1 MKVICTRNNAE
12 FELVS
17 KDGGGITLK
26 DLNSGK
32 ERIVNCKSYERFY
45 KEVEEEV
52 VEEVED
58 LEEEET
64 EEEVDKEASE
74 DSEEEEVEDADKD
87 AVEDCEEEEEEVEDA
102 DKDAVEDSEEEEFED
117 CEEEDEEFEDC
128 EEEDEE
134 FEEEPEPV
142 KPVKPVKRGTKKAEA
157 KKEPKPISPLKDVVE
172 TIVKAAGCTIFV
184 TRVKGFHTIKLDGH
198 MCMAFTFST
207 KGIVLWLRTK
217 ALDGLNIKYKTIK
230 HMFDARISLT
240 KNNGKTANF
249 IRKCVAASVEY
260 QKGVNIRRAQ
270 KAEALE
276 AARQKKLEKEEQKKK
291 EAIAEKLGVKPK
303 KAAKKASKKVETP
316 EVEAEALEGEEE

>member
-17 KDGGGITLK
+17 KDGDDITLK

-32 ERIVNCKSYERFY
+32 ERIVNRKSYERFY

-74 DSEEEEVEDADKD
+74 DSEEEEVEDADED
-87 AVEDCEEEEEEVEDA
+87 AVEDCEEE
-102 DKDAVEDSEEEEFED
+102 
-117 CEEEDEEFEDC
+117 DEES
-128 EEEDEE
+128 
-134 FEEEPEPV
+134 EEEPEPV
-142 KPVKPVKRGTKKAEA
+142 KPVKRGTKKVEA
-157 KKEPKPISPLKDVVE
+157 KKEPKPKKEKKVKEPKAPRQISPLKDVVE

-217 ALDGLNIKYKTIK
+217 ALDGLNIEYKTMK

-240 KNNGKTANF
+240 EDNEKTANL

-260 QKGVNIRRAQ
+260 QKGVNTRKAQ

-316 EVEAEALEGEEE
+316 EVEAEALEDEEE

>member
-17 KDGGGITLK
+17 KDGDDITLK

-32 ERIVNCKSYERFY
+32 ERIVNRKSYERFY

-64 EEEVDKEASE
+64 EEEVDEEASE
-74 DSEEEEVEDADKD
+74 DSEEEEVEDADED
-87 AVEDCEEEEEEVEDA
+87 AVEDCEEE
-102 DKDAVEDSEEEEFED
+102 
-117 CEEEDEEFEDC
+117 DEES
-128 EEEDEE
+128 
-134 FEEEPEPV
+134 EEEPE
-142 KPVKPVKRGTKKAEA
+142 PVKPVKRGTKKAEA
-157 KKEPKPISPLKDVVE
+157 KKEPKPKKEKKVKEPKAPRQISPLKDVVE

-217 ALDGLNIKYKTIK
+217 ALDGLNIEYKTMK

-240 KNNGKTANF
+240 EDNEKTANL

-260 QKGVNIRRAQ
+260 QKGVNTRKAQ

-303 KAAKKASKKVETP
+303 KAAKKHLKKVETP
-316 EVEAEALEGEEE
+316 EVEAEALEDEEE

>member
-1 MKVICTRNNAE
+1 MKVICTRNNTE

-17 KDGGGITLK
+17 KDGDDITLK

-32 ERIVNCKSYERFY
+32 ERIVNRKSYERFY

-64 EEEVDKEASE
+64 EEEVDEEASE
-74 DSEEEEVEDADKD
+74 DSEEEEVEDADED
-87 AVEDCEEEEEEVEDA
+87 AV
-102 DKDAVEDSEEEEFED
+102 
-117 CEEEDEEFEDC
+117 EDC

-142 KPVKPVKRGTKKAEA
+142 KPVKRGTKKAEA
-157 KKEPKPISPLKDVVE
+157 KKEPKPKKEKKVKEPKAPRQISPLKDVVE

-217 ALDGLNIKYKTIK
+217 ALDGLNIEYKTMK

-240 KNNGKTANF
+240 EDNEKTANF

-260 QKGVNIRRAQ
+260 QKGVNTRKAQ

-316 EVEAEALEGEEE
+316 EVEAEALEDEEE

>member
-17 KDGGGITLK
+17 KDGDDITLK

-32 ERIVNCKSYERFY
+32 ERIVNRKAYERFY

-74 DSEEEEVEDADKD
+74 DSEEEEVEDADED
-87 AVEDCEEEEEEVEDA
+87 AV
-102 DKDAVEDSEEEEFED
+102 
-117 CEEEDEEFEDC
+117 EDC

-142 KPVKPVKRGTKKAEA
+142 KPVKRGTKKAEA
-157 KKEPKPISPLKDVVE
+157 KKEPKPKKEKKVKEPKAPRQISPLKDVVE

-217 ALDGLNIKYKTIK
+217 ALDGLNIEYKTMK

-240 KNNGKTANF
+240 EDNEKTANF

-260 QKGVNIRRAQ
+260 QKGVNTRKAQ

-316 EVEAEALEGEEE
+316 EVEAEALEDEEE

>member
-17 KDGGGITLK
+17 KDGDDITLK

-32 ERIVNCKSYERFY
+32 ERIVNRKSYERFY

-64 EEEVDKEASE
+64 EEEVDEEASE
-74 DSEEEEVEDADKD
+74 DSEEEEVEDADED
-87 AVEDCEEEEEEVEDA
+87 AVEDCEEE
-102 DKDAVEDSEEEEFED
+102 
-117 CEEEDEEFEDC
+117 DEES
-128 EEEDEE
+128 
-134 FEEEPEPV
+134 EEEPE
-142 KPVKPVKRGTKKAEA
+142 PVKPVKRGTKKAEA
-157 KKEPKPISPLKDVVE
+157 KKEPKPKKEKKVKEPKAPRQISPLKDVVE

-217 ALDGLNIKYKTIK
+217 ALDGLNIEYKTMK
-230 HMFDARISLT
+230 HMFDARISL
-240 KNNGKTANF
+240 KEDNEKTANL

-260 QKGVNIRRAQ
+260 QKGVNTRKAQ

-316 EVEAEALEGEEE
+316 EVEAEALEDEEE

>member
-17 KDGGGITLK
+17 KDGDDITLK

-32 ERIVNCKSYERFY
+32 ERIVNRKSYERFY

-74 DSEEEEVEDADKD
+74 DSEEEEVEDAD
-87 AVEDCEEEEEEVEDA
+87 EDV
-102 DKDAVEDSEEEEFED
+102 VED
-117 CEEEDEEFEDC
+117 CEEEDEES
-128 EEEDEE
+128 
-134 FEEEPEPV
+134 EEEPEEE
-142 KPVKPVKRGTKKAEA
+142 PVKRGTKKAEA
-157 KKEPKPISPLKDVVE
+157 KKEPKPKKEKKVKEPKAPRQISPLKDVVE

-217 ALDGLNIKYKTIK
+217 ALDGLNIEYKTMK

-240 KNNGKTANF
+240 EDNEKTANL

-260 QKGVNIRRAQ
+260 QKGVNTRKAQ

-316 EVEAEALEGEEE
+316 EVEAEALEDEEE

>member
-1 MKVICTRNNAE
+1 MKVICTRNNVE

-17 KDGGGITLK
+17 KDGDDITLK

-32 ERIVNCKSYERFY
+32 ERIVNRKSYERFY

-58 LEEEET
+58 LEEET

-74 DSEEEEVEDADKD
+74 DSEEEEVEDADED
-87 AVEDCEEEEEEVEDA
+87 AV
-102 DKDAVEDSEEEEFED
+102 ED
-117 CEEEDEEFEDC
+117 CEEEDEEFED
-128 EEEDEE
+128 EE
-134 FEEEPEPV
+134 FEEEPE
-142 KPVKPVKRGTKKAEA
+142 PVKPVKRGTKKAEA
-157 KKEPKPISPLKDVVE
+157 KKEPKPKKEKKVKEPKAPRQISPLKDVVE

-217 ALDGLNIKYKTIK
+217 ALDGLNIEYKTMK

-240 KNNGKTANF
+240 EDNEKTANL

-260 QKGVNIRRAQ
+260 QKGVNTRKAQ

-316 EVEAEALEGEEE
+316 EVEAEALEDEEE

>member
-1 MKVICTRNNAE
+1 MKTLQNLFRKCGNIMKVICTRNNAE

-17 KDGGGITLK
+17 KDGDDITLK

-32 ERIVNCKSYERFY
+32 ERIVNRKSYERFY

-64 EEEVDKEASE
+64 EEEVDEEASE
-74 DSEEEEVEDADKD
+74 DSEEEEVEDAD
-87 AVEDCEEEEEEVEDA
+87 EDTV
-102 DKDAVEDSEEEEFED
+102 ED
-117 CEEEDEEFEDC
+117 CEEEDEES
-128 EEEDEE
+128 
-134 FEEEPEPV
+134 EEEPE
-142 KPVKPVKRGTKKAEA
+142 PVKPVKRGTKKAEA
-157 KKEPKPISPLKDVVE
+157 KKEPKPKKEKKVKEPKAPRQISPLKDVVE

-217 ALDGLNIKYKTIK
+217 ALDGLNIEYKTMK

-240 KNNGKTANF
+240 EDNEKTANL

-260 QKGVNIRRAQ
+260 QKGVNTRKAQ

-276 AARQKKLEKEEQKKK
+276 AASQKKLEKEEQKKK
-291 EAIAEKLGVKPK
+291 EAIAEKLGVKLK

-316 EVEAEALEGEEE
+316 EVEAEALEDEEE

>member
-17 KDGGGITLK
+17 KDGDDITLK

-32 ERIVNCKSYERFY
+32 ERIVNRKSYERFY

-64 EEEVDKEASE
+64 EEEVDEEASE
-74 DSEEEEVEDADKD
+74 DSEEEEVEDAD
-87 AVEDCEEEEEEVEDA
+87 EDTV
-102 DKDAVEDSEEEEFED
+102 ED
-117 CEEEDEEFEDC
+117 CEEEDEES
-128 EEEDEE
+128 
-134 FEEEPEPV
+134 EEEPE
-142 KPVKPVKRGTKKAEA
+142 PVKPVKRGTKKAEA
-157 KKEPKPISPLKDVVE
+157 KKEPKPKKEKKVKEPKAPRQISPLKDVVE

-217 ALDGLNIKYKTIK
+217 ALDGLNIEYKTMK

-240 KNNGKTANF
+240 EDNEKTANL

-260 QKGVNIRRAQ
+260 QKGVNTRKAQ

-316 EVEAEALEGEEE
+316 EVEAEALEDEEE

>member
-17 KDGGGITLK
+17 KDGDDITLK

-32 ERIVNCKSYERFY
+32 ERIVNRKSYERFY

-64 EEEVDKEASE
+64 EEEVDEEASE
-74 DSEEEEVEDADKD
+74 DSEEEEVEDADED
-87 AVEDCEEEEEEVEDA
+87 AVEDCEEE
-102 DKDAVEDSEEEEFED
+102 
-117 CEEEDEEFEDC
+117 DEES
-128 EEEDEE
+128 
-134 FEEEPEPV
+134 EEEPE
-142 KPVKPVKRGTKKAEA
+142 PVKPVKRGTKKAKA
-157 KKEPKPISPLKDVVE
+157 KKEPKPKKEKKVKEPKAPRQISPLKDVVE

-217 ALDGLNIKYKTIK
+217 ALDGLNIEYKTMK

-240 KNNGKTANF
+240 EDNEKTANL

-260 QKGVNIRRAQ
+260 QKGVNTRKAQ

-316 EVEAEALEGEEE
+316 EVEAEALEDEEE

>member
-17 KDGGGITLK
+17 KDGDDITLK

-32 ERIVNCKSYERFY
+32 ERIVNRKSYERFY

-64 EEEVDKEASE
+64 EEEVDEEASE
-74 DSEEEEVEDADKD
+74 DSEEEEVEDSDED
-87 AVEDCEEEEEEVEDA
+87 AVEDCEEE
-102 DKDAVEDSEEEEFED
+102 
-117 CEEEDEEFEDC
+117 DEES
-128 EEEDEE
+128 
-134 FEEEPEPV
+134 EEEPE
-142 KPVKPVKRGTKKAEA
+142 PVKPVKRGTKKAEA
-157 KKEPKPISPLKDVVE
+157 KKEPKPKKEKKVKEPKAPRQISPLKDVVE

-217 ALDGLNIKYKTIK
+217 ALDGLNIEYKTMK

-240 KNNGKTANF
+240 EDNEKTANL

-260 QKGVNIRRAQ
+260 QKGVNTRKAQ

-316 EVEAEALEGEEE
+316 EVEAEALEDEEE

>member
-17 KDGGGITLK
+17 KDGDDITLK

-32 ERIVNCKSYERFY
+32 ERIVNRKSYERFY

-74 DSEEEEVEDADKD
+74 DSEEEEVEDADED
-87 AVEDCEEEEEEVEDA
+87 AV
-102 DKDAVEDSEEEEFED
+102 
-117 CEEEDEEFEDC
+117 EDC

-142 KPVKPVKRGTKKAEA
+142 KPVKRGTKKAEA
-157 KKEPKPISPLKDVVE
+157 KKEPKPKKEKKVKEPKAPRQISPLKDVVE

-217 ALDGLNIKYKTIK
+217 ALDGLNIEYKTMK

-240 KNNGKTANF
+240 EDNEKTANL

-260 QKGVNIRRAQ
+260 QKGVNTRKAQ

-276 AARQKKLEKEEQKKK
+276 AAHQKKLEKEEQKKK

-316 EVEAEALEGEEE
+316 EVEAEALEDEEE

>member
-17 KDGGGITLK
+17 KDGDDITLK

-32 ERIVNCKSYERFY
+32 ERIINRKSYERFY

-52 VEEVED
+52 VEEIKD
-58 LEEEET
+58 LEEKET

-74 DSEEEEVEDADKD
+74 DSEEEEVEDADED
-87 AVEDCEEEEEEVEDA
+87 AVEDCEEE
-102 DKDAVEDSEEEEFED
+102 
-117 CEEEDEEFEDC
+117 DEES
-128 EEEDEE
+128 
-134 FEEEPEPV
+134 EEEPEPE
-142 KPVKPVKRGTKKAEA
+142 PVKPVKRGTKKAEA
-157 KKEPKPISPLKDVVE
+157 KKEPKPKKEKKVKEPKAPRQISPLKDVVE

-217 ALDGLNIKYKTIK
+217 ALDGLNIEYKTMK

-240 KNNGKTANF
+240 EDNEKTANL

-260 QKGVNIRRAQ
+260 QKGVNTRKAQ

-316 EVEAEALEGEEE
+316 EVEAEALEDEEE

>member
-17 KDGGGITLK
+17 KDGDDITLK

-32 ERIVNCKSYERFY
+32 ERIVNRKSYERFY

-64 EEEVDKEASE
+64 EEEVDEEASE
-74 DSEEEEVEDADKD
+74 DSEEEEVEDAD
-87 AVEDCEEEEEEVEDA
+87 EDV
-102 DKDAVEDSEEEEFED
+102 VED
-117 CEEEDEEFEDC
+117 CEEEDEES
-128 EEEDEE
+128 
-134 FEEEPEPV
+134 EEEPEPV
-142 KPVKPVKRGTKKAEA
+142 KPVKRGAKKAEA
-157 KKEPKPISPLKDVVE
+157 KKEPKPKKEKKVKEPKAPRQISPLKDVVE

-217 ALDGLNIKYKTIK
+217 ALDGLNIEYKTMK

-240 KNNGKTANF
+240 EDNEKTANL

-260 QKGVNIRRAQ
+260 QKGVNTRKAQ

-291 EAIAEKLGVKPK
+291 EVIAEKLGVKPK

-316 EVEAEALEGEEE
+316 EVEAEALEDEEE

>member
-17 KDGGGITLK
+17 KDGDDITLK

-32 ERIVNCKSYERFY
+32 ERIVNRKSYERFY
-45 KEVEEEV
+45 EEVEEEV

-74 DSEEEEVEDADKD
+74 DSEEEEVEDADED
-87 AVEDCEEEEEEVEDA
+87 AVEDCEEE
-102 DKDAVEDSEEEEFED
+102 
-117 CEEEDEEFEDC
+117 DEES
-128 EEEDEE
+128 
-134 FEEEPEPV
+134 EEEPE
-142 KPVKPVKRGTKKAEA
+142 PVKPVKRGTKKAEA
-157 KKEPKPISPLKDVVE
+157 KKEKKVKKPKAPRQISPLKDVVE

-217 ALDGLNIKYKTIK
+217 ALDGLNIEYKTMK

-240 KNNGKTANF
+240 EDNGKTANL

-260 QKGVNIRRAQ
+260 QKGVNTRKAQ

-316 EVEAEALEGEEE
+316 EVEAEALEDEEE

>member
-17 KDGGGITLK
+17 KDGDDITLK

-32 ERIVNCKSYERFY
+32 ERIVNRKSYERFY

-58 LEEEET
+58 LEEET
-64 EEEVDKEASE
+64 EEEVDEEASE
-74 DSEEEEVEDADKD
+74 DSEEEEVEDAD
-87 AVEDCEEEEEEVEDA
+87 EDTV
-102 DKDAVEDSEEEEFED
+102 ED
-117 CEEEDEEFEDC
+117 CEEEDEES
-128 EEEDEE
+128 
-134 FEEEPEPV
+134 EEEPE
-142 KPVKPVKRGTKKAEA
+142 PVKPVKRGTKKAEA
-157 KKEPKPISPLKDVVE
+157 KKEPKPKKEKKVKEPKAPRQISPLKDVVE

-217 ALDGLNIKYKTIK
+217 ALDGLNIEYKTMK

-240 KNNGKTANF
+240 EDNEKTANL

-260 QKGVNIRRAQ
+260 QKGVNTRKAQ

-316 EVEAEALEGEEE
+316 EVEAEALEDEEE

>member
-17 KDGGGITLK
+17 KDGDDITLK
-26 DLNSGK
+26 DLNSSK
-32 ERIVNCKSYERFY
+32 ERIVNRKSYERFY

-58 LEEEET
+58 LEEET

-74 DSEEEEVEDADKD
+74 DSEEEEVEDADED
-87 AVEDCEEEEEEVEDA
+87 AV
-102 DKDAVEDSEEEEFED
+102 
-117 CEEEDEEFEDC
+117 EDC

-142 KPVKPVKRGTKKAEA
+142 KPVKRGTKKAEA
-157 KKEPKPISPLKDVVE
+157 KKEPKPKKEKKVKEPKAPRQISPLKDVVE

-217 ALDGLNIKYKTIK
+217 ALDGLNIEYKTMK

-240 KNNGKTANF
+240 EDNEKTANL

-260 QKGVNIRRAQ
+260 QKGVNTRKAQ

-303 KAAKKASKKVETP
+303 KAAKKSI
-316 EVEAEALEGEEE
+316 

>member
-17 KDGGGITLK
+17 KDGDDITLK

-32 ERIVNCKSYERFY
+32 ERIVNRKSYERFY

-64 EEEVDKEASE
+64 EEEVDEEASE
-74 DSEEEEVEDADKD
+74 DSEEEEVEDADED
-87 AVEDCEEEEEEVEDA
+87 AVEDCEEE
-102 DKDAVEDSEEEEFED
+102 
-117 CEEEDEEFEDC
+117 DEES
-128 EEEDEE
+128 
-134 FEEEPEPV
+134 EEEPE
-142 KPVKPVKRGTKKAEA
+142 PVKPVKRGTKKAEA
-157 KKEPKPISPLKDVVE
+157 KKEPKPKKEKKVKEPKAPRQISPLKDVVE

-217 ALDGLNIKYKTIK
+217 ALDGLNIEYKTMK

-240 KNNGKTANF
+240 EDNEKTANL

-260 QKGVNIRRAQ
+260 QKGVNTRKAQ

-291 EAIAEKLGVKPK
+291 EAIAEKFGVKPK

-316 EVEAEALEGEEE
+316 EVEAEALEDEEE

>member
-17 KDGGGITLK
+17 KDGDDITLK

-32 ERIVNCKSYERFY
+32 ERIVNRKSYERFY

-74 DSEEEEVEDADKD
+74 DSEEEEVEDADED
-87 AVEDCEEEEEEVEDA
+87 AVEDCEEE
-102 DKDAVEDSEEEEFED
+102 
-117 CEEEDEEFEDC
+117 DEES
-128 EEEDEE
+128 
-134 FEEEPEPV
+134 EEEPE
-142 KPVKPVKRGTKKAEA
+142 PVKPVKRGTKKAEA
-157 KKEPKPISPLKDVVE
+157 KKEPKPKKEKKVKEPKAPRQISPLKDVVE

-217 ALDGLNIKYKTIK
+217 ALDGLNIEYKTMK

-240 KNNGKTANF
+240 EDNEKTANL

-260 QKGVNIRRAQ
+260 QKGVHTRKAQ

-316 EVEAEALEGEEE
+316 EVEAEALEDEEE

>member
-17 KDGGGITLK
+17 KDGDDITLK

-32 ERIVNCKSYERFY
+32 ERIVNRKSYERFY

-64 EEEVDKEASE
+64 EEEVDEEASE
-74 DSEEEEVEDADKD
+74 DSEEEEVEDAD
-87 AVEDCEEEEEEVEDA
+87 EDTV
-102 DKDAVEDSEEEEFED
+102 ED
-117 CEEEDEEFEDC
+117 CEEEDEES
-128 EEEDEE
+128 
-134 FEEEPEPV
+134 EEEPE
-142 KPVKPVKRGTKKAEA
+142 PVKPVKRGTKKAEA
-157 KKEPKPISPLKDVVE
+157 KKEPKPKKEKKVKEPKAPRQISPLKDVVE

-217 ALDGLNIKYKTIK
+217 ALDGLNIEYKTMK

-240 KNNGKTANF
+240 EDNKKTANL

-260 QKGVNIRRAQ
+260 QKGVNTRKAQ

-316 EVEAEALEGEEE
+316 EVEAEALEDEEE

>member
-1 MKVICTRNNAE
+1 MKVICTRNNVE

-17 KDGGGITLK
+17 KDGDDITLK

-32 ERIVNCKSYERFY
+32 ERIVNRKSYERFY

-74 DSEEEEVEDADKD
+74 DSEEEEVEDADED
-87 AVEDCEEEEEEVEDA
+87 AVEDCEEE
-102 DKDAVEDSEEEEFED
+102 
-117 CEEEDEEFEDC
+117 DEES
-128 EEEDEE
+128 
-134 FEEEPEPV
+134 EEEPEPV
-142 KPVKPVKRGTKKAEA
+142 KPVKRGTKKVEA
-157 KKEPKPISPLKDVVE
+157 KKEPKPKKEKKVKEPKAPRQISPLKDVVE

-217 ALDGLNIKYKTIK
+217 ALDGLNIEYKTMK

-240 KNNGKTANF
+240 EDNEKTANL

-260 QKGVNIRRAQ
+260 QKGVNTRKAQ

-316 EVEAEALEGEEE
+316 EVEAEALEDEEE

>member
-17 KDGGGITLK
+17 KDGDDITLK

-32 ERIVNCKSYERFY
+32 ERIVNRKSYERFY

-64 EEEVDKEASE
+64 EEEVDEEASE
-74 DSEEEEVEDADKD
+74 DSEEEEVEDAD
-87 AVEDCEEEEEEVEDA
+87 EDTV
-102 DKDAVEDSEEEEFED
+102 ED
-117 CEEEDEEFEDC
+117 CEEEDEES
-128 EEEDEE
+128 
-134 FEEEPEPV
+134 EEEPE
-142 KPVKPVKRGTKKAEA
+142 PVKPVKRGTKKAEA
-157 KKEPKPISPLKDVVE
+157 KKEPKPKKEKKVKEPKAPRQISPLKDVVE

-217 ALDGLNIKYKTIK
+217 ALDGLNIEYKTMK

-240 KNNGKTANF
+240 EDNEKTANL

-260 QKGVNIRRAQ
+260 QKGVNTRKAQ

-316 EVEAEALEGEEE
+316 EVEADALEDEEE

>member
-17 KDGGGITLK
+17 KDGDDITLK

-32 ERIVNCKSYERFY
+32 ERIVNRKSYERFY

-64 EEEVDKEASE
+64 EEEVDEEASE
-74 DSEEEEVEDADKD
+74 DSEEEEVEDADED
-87 AVEDCEEEEEEVEDA
+87 AVEDCEEE
-102 DKDAVEDSEEEEFED
+102 
-117 CEEEDEEFEDC
+117 DEES
-128 EEEDEE
+128 
-134 FEEEPEPV
+134 EEEPE
-142 KPVKPVKRGTKKAEA
+142 PVKPVKRGTKKAEA
-157 KKEPKPISPLKDVVE
+157 KKEPKPKKEKKVKEPKAPRQISPLKDVVE

-184 TRVKGFHTIKLDGH
+184 TRAKGFHTIKLDGH

-217 ALDGLNIKYKTIK
+217 ALDGLNIEYKTMK

-240 KNNGKTANF
+240 EDNEKTANL

-260 QKGVNIRRAQ
+260 QKGVNTRKAQ

-316 EVEAEALEGEEE
+316 EVEAEALEDEEE

>member
-17 KDGGGITLK
+17 KDGDDITLK

-32 ERIVNCKSYERFY
+32 ERIVNRKAYERFY

-74 DSEEEEVEDADKD
+74 DSEEEEVEDADED
-87 AVEDCEEEEEEVEDA
+87 AV
-102 DKDAVEDSEEEEFED
+102 
-117 CEEEDEEFEDC
+117 EDC

-142 KPVKPVKRGTKKAEA
+142 KPVKRGTKKAEA
-157 KKEPKPISPLKDVVE
+157 KKEPKPKKEKKVKEPKAPRQISPLKDVVE

-217 ALDGLNIKYKTIK
+217 ALDGLNIEYKTMK

-240 KNNGKTANF
+240 EDNEKTANL

-260 QKGVNIRRAQ
+260 QKGVNTRKAQ

-316 EVEAEALEGEEE
+316 EVEAEALEDEEE

>member
-17 KDGGGITLK
+17 KDGDDITLK

-32 ERIVNCKSYERFY
+32 ERIVNRKSYERFY

-52 VEEVED
+52 VEEIED

-74 DSEEEEVEDADKD
+74 DSEEEEVEDADED
-87 AVEDCEEEEEEVEDA
+87 AVEDCEEE
-102 DKDAVEDSEEEEFED
+102 
-117 CEEEDEEFEDC
+117 DEES
-128 EEEDEE
+128 
-134 FEEEPEPV
+134 EEEPE
-142 KPVKPVKRGTKKAEA
+142 PVKPVKRGTKKAEA
-157 KKEPKPISPLKDVVE
+157 KKEPKPKKEKKVKEPKAPRQISPLKDVVE

-217 ALDGLNIKYKTIK
+217 ALDGLNIEYKTMK

-240 KNNGKTANF
+240 EDNEKTANL

-260 QKGVNIRRAQ
+260 QKGVNTRKAQ

-316 EVEAEALEGEEE
+316 EVEAEALEDEEE

>member
-17 KDGGGITLK
+17 KDGDDITLK

-32 ERIVNCKSYERFY
+32 ERIVNRKSYERFY

-74 DSEEEEVEDADKD
+74 DSEEEEVEDADED
-87 AVEDCEEEEEEVEDA
+87 AV
-102 DKDAVEDSEEEEFED
+102 
-117 CEEEDEEFEDC
+117 EDC

-142 KPVKPVKRGTKKAEA
+142 KPVKRGTKKAEA
-157 KKEPKPISPLKDVVE
+157 KKEPKPKKEKKVKEPKAPRQISSLKDVVE

-217 ALDGLNIKYKTIK
+217 ALDGLNIEYKTMK

-240 KNNGKTANF
+240 EDNEKTANL

-260 QKGVNIRRAQ
+260 QKGVNTRKAQ

-316 EVEAEALEGEEE
+316 EVEAEALEDEEE

>member
-17 KDGGGITLK
+17 KDGDDITLK

-32 ERIVNCKSYERFY
+32 ERIVNRKSYERFY

-58 LEEEET
+58 FEEEET

-74 DSEEEEVEDADKD
+74 DSEEEEVEDAD
-87 AVEDCEEEEEEVEDA
+87 EDTV
-102 DKDAVEDSEEEEFED
+102 ED
-117 CEEEDEEFEDC
+117 CEEEDEES
-128 EEEDEE
+128 
-134 FEEEPEPV
+134 EEEPE
-142 KPVKPVKRGTKKAEA
+142 PVKPVKRGTKKAEA
-157 KKEPKPISPLKDVVE
+157 KKEPKPKKEKKVKEPKAPRQISPLKDVVE

-217 ALDGLNIKYKTIK
+217 ALDGLNIEYKTMK

-240 KNNGKTANF
+240 EDNEKTANL

-260 QKGVNIRRAQ
+260 QKGVNTRKAQ

-316 EVEAEALEGEEE
+316 EVEAEALEDEEE

>member
-17 KDGGGITLK
+17 KDGDDITLK

-32 ERIVNCKSYERFY
+32 ERIVNRKSYERFY

-64 EEEVDKEASE
+64 EEEVDEEASE
-74 DSEEEEVEDADKD
+74 DSEEEEVEDADED
-87 AVEDCEEEEEEVEDA
+87 AVEDCEEE
-102 DKDAVEDSEEEEFED
+102 
-117 CEEEDEEFEDC
+117 DEES
-128 EEEDEE
+128 
-134 FEEEPEPV
+134 EEEPE
-142 KPVKPVKRGTKKAEA
+142 PVKPVKRGTKKAEA
-157 KKEPKPISPLKDVVE
+157 KKEPKPKKEKKVKEPKAPRQISPLKDVVE

-217 ALDGLNIKYKTIK
+217 ALDGLNIEYKPMK

-240 KNNGKTANF
+240 EDNEKTANL

-260 QKGVNIRRAQ
+260 QKGVNTRKAQ

-316 EVEAEALEGEEE
+316 EVEAEALEDEEE

>member
-17 KDGGGITLK
+17 KDGDDITLK

-32 ERIVNCKSYERFY
+32 ERIVNRKSYERFY

-58 LEEEET
+58 FEEEET

-74 DSEEEEVEDADKD
+74 DSEEEEVEDADED
-87 AVEDCEEEEEEVEDA
+87 AVEDCEEEDEE
-102 DKDAVEDSEEEEFED
+102 SEEK
-117 CEEEDEEFEDC
+117 
-128 EEEDEE
+128 
-134 FEEEPEPV
+134 PE
-142 KPVKPVKRGTKKAEA
+142 PVKPVKRGTKKAEA
-157 KKEPKPISPLKDVVE
+157 KKEPKPKKEKKVKEPKAPRQISPLKDVVE

-184 TRVKGFHTIKLDGH
+184 TRVKSFHTIKLDGH

-217 ALDGLNIKYKTIK
+217 ALDGLNIEYKTMK

-240 KNNGKTANF
+240 EDNEKTANL

-260 QKGVNIRRAQ
+260 QKGVNTRKAQ

-316 EVEAEALEGEEE
+316 EVEAEALEDEEE

>member
-1 MKVICTRNNAE
+1 MKTLQNLFRKCGSIMKVICTRNNAE

-17 KDGGGITLK
+17 KDGDDMTLK

-45 KEVEEEV
+45 KEV
-52 VEEVED
+52 
-58 LEEEET
+58 
-64 EEEVDKEASE
+64 DKEASE
-74 DSEEEEVEDADKD
+74 D
-87 AVEDCEEEEEEVEDA
+87 CEE
-102 DKDAVEDSEEEEFED
+102 F
-117 CEEEDEEFEDC
+117 EDEEFED
-128 EEEDEE
+128 EEFEDEEFEDEEFEDEE
-134 FEEEPEPV
+134 FEEEPE
-142 KPVKPVKRGTKKAEA
+142 PVKPVKRGTKKAEA
-157 KKEPKPISPLKDVVE
+157 KKEPKPKKEKKVKEPKAPRQISPLKDVVE

-217 ALDGLNIKYKTIK
+217 ALDGLNIEYKTMK

-240 KNNGKTANF
+240 EDNEKTANL

-260 QKGVNIRRAQ
+260 QKGVNTRKAQ

-316 EVEAEALEGEEE
+316 EVEAEALEDEEE

>member
-17 KDGGGITLK
+17 KDGDDITLK

-32 ERIVNCKSYERFY
+32 ERIVNRKSYERFY

-64 EEEVDKEASE
+64 EEEVDEEASE
-74 DSEEEEVEDADKD
+74 DSEEEEVEDAD
-87 AVEDCEEEEEEVEDA
+87 EDTV
-102 DKDAVEDSEEEEFED
+102 ED
-117 CEEEDEEFEDC
+117 CEEEDEES
-128 EEEDEE
+128 
-134 FEEEPEPV
+134 EEEPE
-142 KPVKPVKRGTKKAEA
+142 PVKPVKRGTKKAEA
-157 KKEPKPISPLKDVVE
+157 KKEPKPKKEKKVKEPKAPRQISPLKDVVE

-217 ALDGLNIKYKTIK
+217 ALDGLNIEYKTMK

-240 KNNGKTANF
+240 GDNEKTANL

-260 QKGVNIRRAQ
+260 QKGVNTRKAQ

-316 EVEAEALEGEEE
+316 EVEAEALEDEEE

>member
-1 MKVICTRNNAE
+1 MKVICTRNSAE

-17 KDGGGITLK
+17 KDGDDIILK

-32 ERIVNCKSYERFY
+32 ERIVNRKSYERFY

-64 EEEVDKEASE
+64 EEEVDEEASE
-74 DSEEEEVEDADKD
+74 DSEEEEVEDAD
-87 AVEDCEEEEEEVEDA
+87 EDA
-102 DKDAVEDSEEEEFED
+102 AED
-117 CEEEDEEFEDC
+117 CEEEDEES
-128 EEEDEE
+128 
-134 FEEEPEPV
+134 EEEPE
-142 KPVKPVKRGTKKAEA
+142 PVKPVKRGTKKAEV
-157 KKEPKPISPLKDVVE
+157 KKEPKPKKEKKEKKVKEPKAPRQISPLKDVVE

-184 TRVKGFHTIKLDGH
+184 TRVKGFHTIKLHGH

-217 ALDGLNIKYKTIK
+217 ALDGLNIEYKTMN

-240 KNNGKTANF
+240 EDNEKTANL

-260 QKGVNIRRAQ
+260 QKGVNTRKAQ

-316 EVEAEALEGEEE
+316 EVEAEALEDEEE

>member
-17 KDGGGITLK
+17 KDGDDITLK

-32 ERIVNCKSYERFY
+32 ERIVNRKSYERFY

-74 DSEEEEVEDADKD
+74 DSEEEEVEDADED
-87 AVEDCEEEEEEVEDA
+87 AVEDCE
-102 DKDAVEDSEEEEFED
+102 K
-117 CEEEDEEFEDC
+117 
-128 EEEDEE
+128 EDEE

-142 KPVKPVKRGTKKAEA
+142 KPVKRGTKKAKA
-157 KKEPKPISPLKDVVE
+157 KKEPKPKKEKKVKEPKAPRQISPLKDVVE

-217 ALDGLNIKYKTIK
+217 ALDGLNIEYKTMK

-240 KNNGKTANF
+240 EDNEKTANL

-260 QKGVNIRRAQ
+260 QKGVNTRKAQ

-316 EVEAEALEGEEE
+316 EVEAEALEDEEE

>member
-17 KDGGGITLK
+17 KDGDDITLK

-32 ERIVNCKSYERFY
+32 ERIVNRKSYERFY
-45 KEVEEEV
+45 EEVEEEV

-64 EEEVDKEASE
+64 EEEVDEEASE
-74 DSEEEEVEDADKD
+74 DSEEEEVEDADED
-87 AVEDCEEEEEEVEDA
+87 AVEDCEEE
-102 DKDAVEDSEEEEFED
+102 
-117 CEEEDEEFEDC
+117 DEES
-128 EEEDEE
+128 
-134 FEEEPEPV
+134 EEEPE
-142 KPVKPVKRGTKKAEA
+142 PVKPVKRGTKKAEA
-157 KKEPKPISPLKDVVE
+157 KKEPKPKKEKKVKEPKAPRQISPLKDVVE

-217 ALDGLNIKYKTIK
+217 ALDGLNIEYKTMK

-240 KNNGKTANF
+240 EDNEKTANL

-260 QKGVNIRRAQ
+260 QKGVNTRKAQ

-316 EVEAEALEGEEE
+316 EVEAEALEDEEE

>member
-17 KDGGGITLK
+17 KDGDDITLK

-32 ERIVNCKSYERFY
+32 ERIVNRKSYERFY

-58 LEEEET
+58 PEEEET

-74 DSEEEEVEDADKD
+74 DSEEEEVEDADED
-87 AVEDCEEEEEEVEDA
+87 AVEDCEEE
-102 DKDAVEDSEEEEFED
+102 
-117 CEEEDEEFEDC
+117 DEES
-128 EEEDEE
+128 
-134 FEEEPEPV
+134 EEEPE
-142 KPVKPVKRGTKKAEA
+142 PVKRGTKKAEA
-157 KKEPKPISPLKDVVE
+157 KKEPKPKKEKKVKEPKAPRQISPLKDVVE

-217 ALDGLNIKYKTIK
+217 ALDGLNIEYKTMK

-240 KNNGKTANF
+240 EDNEKTANL

-260 QKGVNIRRAQ
+260 QKGVNTRKAQ

-316 EVEAEALEGEEE
+316 EVEAEALEDEEE

>member
-17 KDGGGITLK
+17 KDGDDITLK

-32 ERIVNCKSYERFY
+32 ERIVNRKSYERFY

-74 DSEEEEVEDADKD
+74 DSEEEEVGDADEDA
-87 AVEDCEEEEEEVEDA
+87 V
-102 DKDAVEDSEEEEFED
+102 
-117 CEEEDEEFEDC
+117 EDC

-142 KPVKPVKRGTKKAEA
+142 KPVKRGTKKAEA
-157 KKEPKPISPLKDVVE
+157 KKEPKPKKEKKVKEPKAPRQISPLKDVVE

-217 ALDGLNIKYKTIK
+217 ALDGLNIEYKTMK

-240 KNNGKTANF
+240 EDNEKTANL

-260 QKGVNIRRAQ
+260 QKGVNTRKAQ

-316 EVEAEALEGEEE
+316 EVEAEALEDEEE

>member
-17 KDGGGITLK
+17 KDGDDITLK

-32 ERIVNCKSYERFY
+32 ERIVNRKSYERFY

-64 EEEVDKEASE
+64 EGEVDKEASE
-74 DSEEEEVEDADKD
+74 DSEEEEVEDADED
-87 AVEDCEEEEEEVEDA
+87 AVEDCEEE
-102 DKDAVEDSEEEEFED
+102 
-117 CEEEDEEFEDC
+117 DEES
-128 EEEDEE
+128 
-134 FEEEPEPV
+134 EEEPE
-142 KPVKPVKRGTKKAEA
+142 PVKPVKRGTKKAEA
-157 KKEPKPISPLKDVVE
+157 KKEPKPKKEKKVKEPKAPRQISPLKDVVE

-217 ALDGLNIKYKTIK
+217 ALDGLNIEYKTMK

-240 KNNGKTANF
+240 EDNEKTANL

-260 QKGVNIRRAQ
+260 QKGVNTRKAQ

-316 EVEAEALEGEEE
+316 EVEAEALEDEEE

>member
-17 KDGGGITLK
+17 KDGDDITLK
-26 DLNSGK
+26 DLNSSK
-32 ERIVNCKSYERFY
+32 ERIVNRKSYERFY

-74 DSEEEEVEDADKD
+74 DSEEEEVEDADED
-87 AVEDCEEEEEEVEDA
+87 AV
-102 DKDAVEDSEEEEFED
+102 
-117 CEEEDEEFEDC
+117 EDC

-142 KPVKPVKRGTKKAEA
+142 KPVKRGTKKAEA
-157 KKEPKPISPLKDVVE
+157 KKEPKPKKEKKVKEPKAPRQTSPLKDVVE
-172 TIVKAAGCTIFV
+172 TIVNAAGCTIFV

-217 ALDGLNIKYKTIK
+217 ALDGLNIEYKTMK

-240 KNNGKTANF
+240 EDNEKTANL

-260 QKGVNIRRAQ
+260 QKGVNTRKAQ

-316 EVEAEALEGEEE
+316 EVEAEALEDEEE

>member
-1 MKVICTRNNAE
+1 MKVICTRNNVE

-17 KDGGGITLK
+17 KDGDDITLK

-32 ERIVNCKSYERFY
+32 ERIVNRKSYERFY

-58 LEEEET
+58 LEEKET

-74 DSEEEEVEDADKD
+74 DSEEEEVEDADED
-87 AVEDCEEEEEEVEDA
+87 AVEDCEEE
-102 DKDAVEDSEEEEFED
+102 
-117 CEEEDEEFEDC
+117 DEES
-128 EEEDEE
+128 
-134 FEEEPEPV
+134 EEEPE
-142 KPVKPVKRGTKKAEA
+142 PVKPVKRGTKKAEV
-157 KKEPKPISPLKDVVE
+157 KKEPKPKKEKKVKEPKAPRQISPLKDVVE

-217 ALDGLNIKYKTIK
+217 ALDGLNIEYKTMK

-240 KNNGKTANF
+240 EDNEKTANL

-260 QKGVNIRRAQ
+260 QKGVNTRKAQ

-316 EVEAEALEGEEE
+316 EVEAEALEDEEE

>member
-17 KDGGGITLK
+17 KDGDDITLK

-32 ERIVNCKSYERFY
+32 ERIVNRKSYERFY

-74 DSEEEEVEDADKD
+74 DSEEEEVEDADED
-87 AVEDCEEEEEEVEDA
+87 AV
-102 DKDAVEDSEEEEFED
+102 
-117 CEEEDEEFEDC
+117 EDC

-142 KPVKPVKRGTKKAEA
+142 KPVKRGTKKAEA
-157 KKEPKPISPLKDVVE
+157 KKEPKPKKEKKVKEPKAPRQIFPLKDVVE

-217 ALDGLNIKYKTIK
+217 ALDGLNIEYKTMK

-240 KNNGKTANF
+240 EDNEKTANL

-260 QKGVNIRRAQ
+260 QKGVNTRKAQ

-276 AARQKKLEKEEQKKK
+276 AACQKKLEKEEQKKK

-316 EVEAEALEGEEE
+316 EVEAEALEDEEE